1 MRSPSLAFVVPM
13 VMVALAGCED
23 KGKISEQQA
32 VDAAVKLVPVVK
44 DAAEQVRRGLPL
56 GAKKLGTLVDADPG
70 ANLVGLQ
77 KNIQISRSSVPDLD
91 RAKSTFFSF
100 ADPSGVVLR
109 SEVDPDLLAGKSV
122 FAAFPPLKKAT
133 EASSGVVEVY
143 GEMQEMRGVKN
154 GPDLQWVLAHPV
166 AAPDGAVKG
175 VFVTGWSFRVF
186 ANYLEGTV
194 NRVLFESSQEDSK
207 KKKTVPLVYVFAI
220 KGTKAYGGPVT
231 PDVNAEA
238 VEKLDLIGKTGAGP
252 YRGTI
257 DITGRTFGVAAH
269 RTPELGDDA
278 AVAVILSVL

>member
-1 MRSPSLAFVVPM
+1 MRSSSLAFVVPM
-13 VMVALAGCED
+13 MMVALAGCED

-32 VDAAVKLVPVVK
+32 AAAVVKLVPVVK
-44 DAAEQVRRGLPL
+44 EAAEQVRRGVPL
-56 GAKKLGTLVDADPG
+56 GAKKLGTLVDSDPG

-77 KNIQISRSSVPDLD
+77 KNIQIARGSVPDLD

-122 FAAFPPLKKAT
+122 FAAFPTLKKAI
-133 EASSGVVEVY
+133 EPSSGVVEAF
-143 GEMQEMRGVKN
+143 GEMQEMRGVKT
-154 GPDLQWVLAHPV
+154 GPDTQWVLAHPV
-166 AAPDGAVKG
+166 TAPDGAVKG

-194 NRVLFESSQEDSK
+194 NRDLFEASQDDSK

-220 KGTKAYGGPVT
+220 KGSKAYGGPVT

-238 VEKLDLIGKTGAGP
+238 V
-252 YRGTI
+252 
-257 DITGRTFGVAAH
+257 
-269 RTPELGDDA
+269 
-278 AVAVILSVL
+278 

>member
-13 VMVALAGCED
+13 VLVALAGCED

-32 VDAAVKLVPVVK
+32 AASVAKLVPVVK
-44 DAAEQVRRGLPL
+44 EAAEQVRRGLPL
-56 GAKKLGTLVDADPG
+56 GAKKLGTLVDTDPG

-77 KNIQISRSSVPDLD
+77 KNIQIARSSTPDLD

-109 SEVDPDLLAGKSV
+109 SEVDPDVLAGKSV
-122 FAAFPPLKKAT
+122 FATFPSLKKAVEPASGT
-133 EASSGVVEVY
+133 LEAF
-143 GEMQEMRGVKN
+143 GEMPEMRGVKN

-166 AAPDGAVKG
+166 ATPDGTVKG

-186 ANYLEGTV
+186 ANYLEGTA
-194 NRVLFESSQEDSK
+194 NRDLFEASQEEGK
-207 KKKTVPLVYVFAI
+207 KKKTVPLIYVFVV
-220 KGTKAYGGPVT
+220 KGAKAYGGQVT

-238 VEKLDLIGKTGAGP
+238 VQKLDLISKTASGP
-252 YRGTI
+252 YQGTV
-257 DITGRTFGVAAH
+257 DVTGRVFGVAAQ

-278 AVAVILSVL
+278 AVAVLLSVI